1 MPPYL
6 FFSNVNTNSV
16 IIADVKFKQKMMNIR
31 IKFIRTANTNE
42 NVPVDIL
49 FRKSITVS
57 NIINVS
63 ELLDI
68 LPVLL
73 ITTPTRDIK

>member
-49 FRKSITVS
+49 FKKSITVS